1 MVANTNLD
9 TNNEMNISAMKTF
22 LGNTGNII
30 KNSGKSLNSIFN
42 EADKDG
48 NGTLNSNEIQ
58 AVLNDWKMDSTYD
71 SNTVLQAIDTDGD
84 GNISYNEIEQY
95 GNSLGVD
102 LSGDNSLLET
112 LTNIGGL
119 GGGLGKVINSAL
131 SLFTGGNN
139 NNEDSKSS
147 NLLSKIKNIFS

>member
-1 MVANTNLD
+1 MVSNANLD
-9 TNNEMNISAMKTF
+9 SNNEMNINAMKTF

-48 NGTLNSNEIQ
+48 NGSLNSNEIQ
-58 AVLNDWKMDSTYD
+58 SVLQDWKMDSIYD
-71 SNTVLQAIDTDGD
+71 TNTVLQAIDTDGD

-102 LSGDNSLLET
+102 LSGDKSLLST

-131 SLFTGGNN
+131 SLFSGGDNS
-139 NNEDSKSS
+139 NEDSKSS
-147 NLLSKIKNIFS
+147 NFLAKLKDLF